1 MRNKVLFAL
10 TLLAFAACAPMSKE
24 SYMDHYSEFMKDVDL
39 NASNY
44 TEKDWAKRD
53 KMYQKYSDEWYRK
66 YQAEFTTS
74 DKIVLTGYK
83 IKYSYYRG
91 RNKFGSW
98 AIDAIN
104 SIDLES
110 SAETVKSLGDGLI
123 DGVNQISGEISTLDG
138 AVNGLLEKLN
148 EAVNQSS
155 SIIESWG
162 DKLIDGG
169 GQQKPGTTESAESLD
184 GLLERMDLILNQ
196 LTDDE

>member
-1 MRNKVLFAL
+1 MRHKILLAL
-10 TLLAFAACAPMSKE
+10 TLLVLASCAPMSKDR
-24 SYMDHYSEFMKDVDL
+24 YMARFADFVKEVGM

-44 TEKDWAKRD
+44 TEKDWEKQD
-53 KMYQKYSDEWYRK
+53 KMYQKFSDKWYK
-66 YQAEFTTS
+66 KFQSEFTTS

-83 IKYSYYRG
+83 FKYSYYHG
-91 RNKFGSW
+91 LNKYGSW

-104 SIDLES
+104 SLDLES
-110 SAETVKSLGDGLI
+110 STSAIKSLGDELI
-123 DGVNQISGEISTLDG
+123 NGVNQIGGEISTLDG

-148 EAVNQSS
+148 AAVNQSS

-169 GQQKPGTTESAESLD
+169 GQQKPGTTESVESLD
-184 GLLERMDLILNQ
+184 GLLEKMDLILNQ